1 MHHYPTPLR
10 LALGTAL
17 LVAATGALA
26 VQDCELDGKSI
37 NTNNGNETAGK
48 NGMVRCKDRDS
59 GQIEREYELRN
70 GDSVGLSRYFRNG
83 KLVKEFTIT
92 ANGPHEGLEREWA
105 QNGQLVLEFTNVKG
119 NARGLR
125 RSWYEDGSPKAV
137 EWLADN
143 EREGAS
149 AQFTQGKQLASLR
162 CGPKP
167 LLAPHVNDAALCGFG
182 GSPSIVATY
191 GSNGKQRAT
200 QTLLA
205 GVVQKYALL
214 MDNGKPQE
222 EMERQGNQRT
232 ERFYG
237 DDGSKRREKV
247 WNEAEKPAVLQR
259 ESEYHASGQLV
270 RERLYGVS
278 EVNGRKRNRLLS
290 EARFFLNGQPQSK
303 ERYTLVGETEQVER
317 QHFNDKGILVAEG
330 RFAMDGRYGQERG
343 LGVHRSYYENGKLS
357 QEETFDDKGNVKR
370 LRSWD
375 ENGKQTAD
383 DELFEDGSR
392 KAYSR

>member
-1 MHHYPTPLR
+1 MRTSLFSR
-10 LALGTAL
+10 LGLGTL
-17 LVAATGALA
+17 LLGSAAAALA
-26 VQDCELDGKSI
+26 VQDCELNGKSI

-59 GQIEREYELRN
+59 GLTEREYELRN

-83 KLVKEFTIT
+83 KLTREFTIT

-105 QNGQLVLEFTNVKG
+105 PNGQLVLEFTNVAG

-137 EWLADN
+137 EWLAEN

-167 LLAPHVNDAALCGFG
+167 LLAPHVDDARLCGFG
-182 GSPSIVATY
+182 GSASTVSTY
-191 GSNGKQRAT
+191 SSSGKLRGT

-205 GVVQKYALL
+205 GVVQKQAVL

-232 ERFYG
+232 ERFFG
-237 DDGSKRREKV
+237 EDGGKRREKV
-247 WNEAEKPAVLQR
+247 WNEAEKPAVLLR
-259 ESEYHASGQLV
+259 DSEYHASGSLV

-278 EVNGRKRNRLLS
+278 ELGGRKRNRLLS

-303 ERYTLVGETEQVER
+303 ERYSLDGETELVDR
-317 QHFNDKGILVAEG
+317 QHFNDKGTLVAEG
-330 RFAMDGRYGQERG
+330 RYALDGRYGQERG
-343 LGVHRSYYENGKLS
+343 LGVHKSYYENGKLA
-357 QEETFDDKGNVKR
+357 QEETYDGKGNVKR

-392 KAYSR
+392 KAYAR

>member
-1 MHHYPTPLR
+1 MTTPLLWR
-10 LALGTAL
+10 LALGATLLGSATA
-17 LVAATGALA
+17 ALA
-26 VQDCELDGKSI
+26 VQDCELNGKSI
-37 NTNNGNETAGK
+37 NTNNGAETAGK

-59 GQIEREYELRN
+59 GQTEREYELRN
-70 GDSVGLSRYFRNG
+70 GDSVGLSRYFRKG
-83 KLVKEFTIT
+83 QLYKEFTIT

-105 QNGQLVLEFTNVKG
+105 PNGQLVLEFTNVAG

-137 EWLADN
+137 EWLAEN

-167 LLAPHVNDAALCGFG
+167 LLAPHVDDAWLCGFG
-182 GSPSIVATY
+182 GSASTVSTY
-191 GSNGKQRAT
+191 SSSGKLRGT

-205 GVVQKYALL
+205 GVVQKQAVL

-222 EMERQGNQRT
+222 EMERQGGLRT
-232 ERFYG
+232 ERFFG
-237 DDGSKRREKV
+237 EDGGKRREKV
-247 WNEAEKPAVLQR
+247 WNEAEKPAVLLR
-259 ESEYHASGQLV
+259 ESEYHASGSLV

-278 EVNGRKRNRLLS
+278 ELGGRKRNRLLS

-303 ERYTLVGETEQVER
+303 ERYSLDGETELVDR
-317 QHFNDKGILVAEG
+317 QHFIDKGTLVAEG
-330 RFAMDGRYGQERG
+330 RFALDGRYGQERG
-343 LGVHRSYYENGKLS
+343 LGVHKSYYENGKLA
-357 QEETFDDKGNVKR
+357 QEETFDGKGNVKR

-375 ENGKQTAD
+375 ENGKLTAD

-392 KAYSR
+392 KAYAR